1 MRGPLARTF
10 AAQSD
15 PNVIA
20 LLSLKLL
27 LLAFFILLNALSVI
41 EEDKQRVVIDSVSQ
55 AFDGRIQAYKNL
67 SEQAAASGQLSGA
80 RQLAEALADLLDST
94 LPAIR
99 LTEGAS
105 HSEVRIELPSSMLF
119 GRGETELKPGH
130 DLLIQRLTAALLA
143 ENAKGVTFLAEV
155 RHGVPANAL
164 ERLDELKDRSVEL
177 RRIGHLA
184 QVMIEEGMPREQLS
198 SGLELGRPG
207 AVFLNFRL
215 IEPGGDI
222 QP

>member
-1 MRGPLARTF
+1 MLGPLARTF
-10 AAQSD
+10 AAKSD
-15 PNVIA
+15 PNVVA

-41 EEDKQRVVIDSVSQ
+41 EDDKQRVVIDSVSQ

-67 SEQAAASGQLSGA
+67 SEQVSASGQLSGA
-80 RQLAEALADLLDST
+80 QRLAEALADLLDST

-99 LTEGAS
+99 LNEGAS

-119 GRGETELKPGH
+119 GRGATELKPGH
-130 DLLIQRLTAALLA
+130 DLLMQRLTDALLA
-143 ENAKGVTFLAEV
+143 ESAQGTTFLAEV

-164 ERLDELKDRSVEL
+164 ERLDDLKDRSVEL
-177 RRIGHLA
+177 RRIGHLT
-184 QVMIEEGMPREQLS
+184 QVMVEQGLPRERLS

-207 AVFLNFRL
+207 AVFLSFRL
-215 IEPGGDI
+215 VEPQGED

>member
-1 MRGPLARTF
+1 MRGPLVRTL

-67 SEQAAASGQLSGA
+67 SEQAGASGQLSGA
-80 RQLAEALADLLDST
+80 RRLAEALADLLDST

-99 LTEGAS
+99 LNEGAS

-119 GRGETELKPGH
+119 GRGATELKPGH
-130 DLLIQRLTAALLA
+130 DLMIQRLTAALLA
-143 ENAKGVTFLAEV
+143 ESADEVTFLAEV

-164 ERLDELKDRSVEL
+164 ERLDDLKDRSVEL

-184 QVMIEEGMPREQLS
+184 QVMIAEGLPQEQLS

-207 AVFLNFRL
+207 AVFFNFRL
-215 IEPGGDI
+215 VETDGDP

>member
-1 MRGPLARTF
+1 MR
-10 AAQSD
+10 QSD
-15 PNVIA
+15 PNVVA

-67 SEQAAASGQLSGA
+67 SEQSAAAGQLAGA
-80 RQLAEALADLLDST
+80 KRLAEALADLLDST

-99 LTEGAS
+99 LTEGAE

-119 GRGETELKPGH
+119 GRGSTVLKPGH
-130 DLLIQRLTAALLA
+130 DLMLQRLTAALLA
-143 ENAKGVTFLAEV
+143 ESGRGVIFLAEV

-164 ERLDELKDRSVEL
+164 ARLDDVKQRSVEL

-184 QVMIEEGMPREQLS
+184 QRMVDLGLPQGRIS
-198 SGLELGRPG
+198 TGLELGRPG
-207 AVFLNFRL
+207 AVFLSFRAT
-215 IEPGGDI
+215 EPQRTQSEGES
-222 QP
+222 